1 MQGGAEGERDSQ
13 ADCTEHRSNRA
24 QPHHP
29 DIEAGELGSCL
40 TVEELIYGWSRV
52 SKAIDFY

>member
-40 TVEELIYGWSRV
+40 TVEELIYG
-52 SKAIDFY
+52 